1 MQLVARAAEINDLS
15 ALPKWRMTLKDFGVA
30 GLIVQ
35 TSFCVDQRVPDYNPN
50 GVN

>member
-15 ALPKWRMTLKDFGVA
+15 ALPKWRMALKDFGVA

-35 TSFCVDQRVPDYNPN
+35 TMF
-50 GVN
+50 